1 MFLESVALLRCN
13 NLALLETQS
22 RIETFVKRYA
32 KEVRE
37 LDQEQYCARVKENV
51 EELAKDGWYGKDL
64 KDISAIETWISN
76 FPKGSILPYVLL
88 DSLTIITDDQ
98 RAACVKDIIAQ
109 IRSSIYKENIGLS
122 DAELNQLFK
131 EHLAASSFVCACRM
145 GDVASSAA
153 GVGKEYKKALGKSFQ
168 ESEPIEL
175 CRKIHDGSVKY
186 VYIVDDF
193 IGTGSQMD
201 GYIKNESVA
210 EHCATREDI
219 GHCSIACLIQSCQDV
234 EFTVLPIVAHSCG
247 YKRLAEKYPNLKIIC
262 AYQIGESYDLLSQQ
276 CVLYHVSKDGAKQWI
291 EAIKDLKEKHQMK
304 SDYRLN
310 VPFGFEDKFPNNA
323 LELYW
328 WTKDTVW
335 VPLLARPEDTELE

>member
-1 MFLESVALLRCN
+1 M
-13 NLALLETQS
+13 
-22 RIETFVKRYA
+22 
-32 KEVRE
+32 
-37 LDQEQYCARVKENV
+37 DQERYCVRVKENV

-64 KDISAIETWISN
+64 KDVSAIEMWISN

-88 DSLTIITDDQ
+88 DSLTIITDEQ
-98 RAACVKDIIAQ
+98 RAACVRDIIAQ
-109 IRSSIYKENIGLS
+109 IRASIYKENIGLS
-122 DAELNQLFK
+122 DVDLNQLFK
-131 EHLAASSFVCACRM
+131 EHLAASSFVCACRV

-153 GVGKEYKKALGKSFQ
+153 GVGKEYKKALMSGFQ

-210 EHCATREDI
+210 EHCVASEEI
-219 GHCSIACLIQSCQDV
+219 GHCSIVCLIQNYPGV
-234 EFTVLPIVAHSCG
+234 EFTILPIVAHSCG
-247 YKRLAEKYPNLKIIC
+247 YKRLTEKYPNLKILY
-262 AYQIGESYDLLSQQ
+262 AYQIGESYDLLSEK
-276 CVLYHVSKDGAKQWI
+276 CALYHVPEDEAKQWI
-291 EAIKDLKEKHQMK
+291 ETIKDLREKYQMR
-304 SDYRLN
+304 SGYRLN
-310 VPFGFEDKFPNNA
+310 VPLGFEDKFPNNA

-335 VPLLARPEDTELE
+335 VPLLARPEDAKLE